1 MKTSIIIP
9 VYNVEKY
16 LGNCIKS
23 VLPLKS
29 ELEILLIDDGSTDQS
44 GKICDSLAEKDDR
57 IRVIHKENGGL
68 SDARNVGIENS
79 TGDYLMFLDSDDFLD
94 TKETE
99 RLLSKITDN
108 TDAAI
113 GLYREFYEGEN
124 LYRDES
130 CVSFLQ
136 NTGVMLANDFLKI
149 VPKDGKSCYL
159 TAWRFIVKRE
169 VILKNNLYF
178 FKGIYHEDEEWAPR
192 LLFACDKINVTDCFF
207 YCYRQ
212 AREGSIMGTVKPK
225 RVWDTFTILEHNKIL
240 LEQKNLNTVQKEFL
254 LCRMAALFSNNI
266 INYKCLNGEDK
277 KVCVE
282 KLKLY
287 YPICNNHLCGIKN
300 SLIRFSI
307 KIVGIK
313 ATAEILKFVSKL
325 LGILKK

>member
-1 MKTSIIIP
+1 M
-9 VYNVEKY
+9 
-16 LGNCIKS
+16 GNCIKS

-113 GLYREFYEGEN
+113 GLNREFYEGEH
-124 LYRDES
+124 LYRDKS

-136 NTGVMLANDFLKI
+136 NTGVMLADDFLKI
-149 VPKDGKSCYL
+149 VTKDGQSCYL

-178 FKGIYHEDEEWAPR
+178 FKGIYHEDEEWVPR

-240 LEQKNLNTVQKEFL
+240 LEQNNLITVQKKFL

-287 YPICNNHLCGIKN
+287 YPICNNHLCGLKGTVLKL
-300 SLIRFSI
+300 SLKFL
-307 KIVGIK
+307 GIK
-313 ATAEILKFVSKL
+313 PTFAVLGFFQELLKF
-325 LGILKK
+325 